1 MTKYLSLIFL
11 FISLHYVQ
19 FAHSSQ
25 MNDVDS
31 LEKNIHDAVITA
43 KITAWYVKNTNLNPL
58 KIFVSTQDGIVTISG
73 FVENK
78 NAYIDAL
85 RIAKSTDGVKG
96 INADELEIKK
106 VNTLFADAYIT
117 AKVETAVLKAKVLD
131 DESIPLVGINAST
144 ENGVVTITGE
154 LPSEKA
160 ITVLIKRVSH
170 IKGVKKIISH
180 LKMAEQ

>member
-1 MTKYLSLIFL
+1 MTKYLSFIFLLIFL
-11 FISLHYVQ
+11 QHVPVAY
-19 FAHSSQ
+19 SSQ
-25 MNDVDS
+25 MNDMLS
-31 LEKNIHDAVITA
+31 LENNIQDAVITT
-43 KITAWYVKNTNLNPL
+43 KITAWYAKNTNLNPL

-73 FVENK
+73 FVEDK

-144 ENGVVTITGE
+144 ENGVVTITGTM
-154 LPSEKA
+154 PSEKA
-160 ITVLIKRVSH
+160 ITALIKRVSN
-170 IKGVKKIISH
+170 ITGVKKIVSH
-180 LKMAEQ
+180 LTVNEQ